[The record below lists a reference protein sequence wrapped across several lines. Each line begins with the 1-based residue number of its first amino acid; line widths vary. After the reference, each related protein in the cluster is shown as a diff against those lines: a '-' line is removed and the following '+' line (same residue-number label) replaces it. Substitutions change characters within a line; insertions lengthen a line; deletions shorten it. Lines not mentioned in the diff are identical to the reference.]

1 MSEVDIIITYYKI
14 KSNHYLSNCYK
25 HIINSRII
33 HFLVIIIEVALNIVQ
48 ELDIILRDFSGL
60 YEEEKFKKFNYI
72 NSIIAEFNKLSHFN
86 KLIIMI
92 IFVLIFD
99 LLYMF
104 LQRNNFAIRRIHIMI
119 IINILELLYF
129 RLIESI
135 FLSLL
140 FSFRNL
146 YLLIPLI
153 LLLPHMYLI
162 VNNFMYNHLYYFV
175 PGFIE
180 YPYDEFSSFYDIILF
195 VTKLLLGIICSSSN
209 EGLNKFF
216 FCILFLFQILFSF
229 FLLYKLQNQ
238 SYLFM
243 KNTFLNETR
252 LCGFII
258 QPIIIISALL
268 IGKNEII
275 SILFIILNI
284 SFLFIIMGYSYFIYD
299 PFYYAR
305 IKMETPLENTIF
317 YLYIISN
324 KFMVDNLFESKL
336 NEHFIKCGN
345 CDLCKKYKN
354 YLNDLKKVEELE
366 NEENQNLIKEE
377 KNNFNNNINDEEK
390 HLMDLF
396 NVIYN
401 LKNK

>member
-1 MSEVDIIITYYKI
+1 MDYIT
-14 KSNHYLSNCYK
+14 
-25 HIINSRII
+25 
-33 HFLVIIIEVALNIVQ
+33 
-48 ELDIILRDFSGL
+48 
-60 YEEEKFKKFNYI
+60 
-72 NSIIAEFNKLSHFN
+72 EFNKLSNFI

-92 IFVLIFD
+92 IFALIFD
-99 LLYMF
+99 FIYIF
-104 LQRNNFAIRRIHIMI
+104 LQRNNFAISRIHIMI

-129 RLIESI
+129 RVIESI

-146 YLLIPLI
+146 YLLISLI
-153 LLLPHMYLI
+153 LLLPHMFLM

-180 YPYDEFSSFYDIILF
+180 YPYDEFSSLYDIILF
-195 VTKLLLGIICSSSN
+195 VTKLILGIICSSSN
-209 EGLNKFF
+209 EGLIKFF
-216 FCILFLFQILFSF
+216 FCILFLLQIFLSF
-229 FLLYKLQNQ
+229 FLLYKLKNQ

-258 QPIIIISALL
+258 QPVIIITALL
-268 IGKNEII
+268 LGKNEII

-284 SFLFIIMGYSYFIYD
+284 SFLFIIMGYSYFIYN

-336 NEHFIKCGN
+336 NEHFIKCGA
-345 CDLCKKYKN
+345 CVLCKKYKN
-354 YLNDLKKVEELE
+354 YLSELKKSEELE
-366 NEENQNLIKEE
+366 SEENQKLLKEE
-377 KNNFNNNINDEEK
+377 KNNYNNNFNDEEK
-390 HLMDLF
+390 RLMDLF

-401 LKNK
+401 LKNKYFILIRNMAINYKIKGRDSLIKNADIIILIYLF